1 MENNNENADSSIG
14 NDQDVNLD
22 LDLDTASPEDI
33 KAAYLAT
40 QEKNKQLYAR
50 AKKAESGK
58 AEATEVLRKAV
69 QAKTEPQNIN
79 NTDGQFEKL
88 ELIARGY
95 SDDEIDFVLR
105 NGGKK
110 GLENPFV
117 KSALDSL
124 RTQRKAEQASELES
138 SSSKSDIS
146 KRYTDEQLSKMSVS
160 QLEKILSQG

>member
-1 MENNNENADSSIG
+1 MENNIENADSSIG
-14 NDQDVNLD
+14 NEQDVNLD

-33 KAAYLAT
+33 KSAYIAL
-40 QEKNKQLYAR
+40 QEKNKQVYAR
-50 AKKAESGK
+50 AKKAETDK
-58 AEATEVLRKAV
+58 KEAAEALRKAV
-69 QAKTEPQNIN
+69 QQKQEPSNIN
-79 NTDGQFEKL
+79 NTDSQFEKL

-95 SDDEIDFVLR
+95 TDDEIDFVLR

-117 KSALDSL
+117 KSALETI
-124 RTQRKAEQASELES
+124 RTQRKAEQASELDA

-146 KRYTDEQLSKMSVS
+146 KKYSDDQLSKMSVA